1 MPLLRKQPFQRL
13 YVSSDFRDDD
23 EVYHCEVTNEIF
35 KNYNEFCERIILCNS
50 LIWSCSITGRTN
62 MTFEEA
68 LQCEENAKKSL
79 KEFPMELRIPILYLA
94 SKTNRSSFNEMI
106 EDVYQFARDRYFVG
120 EMVEA
125 SFTEESWCDCHV
137 LQVIVPTEQQI
148 KAYINENGR
157 NLQEQYYH
165 PPAKLFRYEVEQ
177 LDSGDSDVSQ
187 LMIVEA
193 SQVRRQKQHYSRE
206 RNKIFLR
213 QLCEQNDSGIW
224 VVKESVLEKY
234 GINKVRFDTIFA
246 GTLPDFTVRVKKS
259 VKQKQESIDKFLTS
273 DVSKQKTFEKANP
286 LKKVSDGK
294 KPNDTGAVKKFRKPR
309 MNGKFKEELKAKALE
324 EKAKRKEERALKS
337 EHKKEKKQKLAA
349 LAAYMKQW
357 NKPREDL
364 ECEDLCPL
372 PESTI
377 IKCNIPNEKF
387 GDFVMISEFLEFF
400 NEELEV
406 SVYFP
411 GGFNIE
417 LLEKTLLTK
426 EASGPWSDLLQLLL
440 SNIFKYQAGED
451 NEIDAQASTLLDD
464 ISPYEGASSMAK
476 AVKLA
481 TMASRWCP
489 TYQGCK
495 LSELTLDHVTLSE
508 ILRQHLLSS
517 GGRISEAASK
527 WRYSQKGGYTNFD
540 EPALLLRVNDG
551 YILRLLGHRNVCEFD
566 LDDKIKVVTCLINQL
581 LTFASIRD
589 AIEERYDKLHQAK
602 RELKSFLLAEQKK
615 EKEEKEKIREREK
628 EGKLEEEE
636 PKLKKITRGNYEE
649 EKKREEYENKLKEL
663 QQASRDDK
671 MMLYLGSDRAHRR
684 YWRFI
689 SIPGLFVENDER
701 WPGSCLSEGTPHH
714 PELQDKEATYAYLKN
729 KFEDE
734 FSDKE
739 NSFKKSKKSPKKL
752 LSSDKN
758 GVKSPRKETNSR
770 KEFKQDLTNIKKS
783 LMLCTGDKDCPVHC
797 KRSQVTWNFYGNQE
811 DIQVLIDN
819 LSTRG
824 IRESELRNN
833 LLQEMDNLL
842 LVIDDCPKYRLNPD
856 IFSDSNKGQINKTSK
871 KNKYENANLNF
882 PSDVAVEEVME
893 MTLRDHILDFED
905 KINAGCLGSLK
916 IIDRAVWRNA
926 INQRSYDKQC
936 DKLMYAGSEIDIDIL
951 PSNTLIDKI
960 KNESKHSRP
969 GTPDSE
975 VGSISVKTYRDP
987 GMYLGLPSE
996 DEMAIDQRQQAAIK
1010 QMACAILQLS
1020 HAIEQRY
1027 LQRPLGP
1034 DQKDKKWSGEEARE
1048 RWEQSLIASTNWSQ
1062 LFVHLSTLHNSVAWD
1077 RSALNA
1083 QCRICRRRRDAE
1095 NMLLCDGC
1103 NRGHHLYCLKPKLN
1117 AVPSGDWFC
1126 TACRPP
1132 EIKHKEKAQ
1141 KRKSFEDEIED
1152 EVILTKET
1160 RHNRAKRVSHSDD
1173 ENDQEDDQ
1181 DDEDSEEDIIV
1192 RLVNLC
1198 ASCKSGGKLI
1208 SCDTCPNHYHLECV
1222 EPPLSRAP
1230 RGRWS
1235 CFKCK
1240 AKRRNA
1246 TKVRGRERE
1255 RDKERLCA
1263 AAARSR
1269 IHGFAKS
1276 LLTTESTDW
1285 DDSAS
1290 DDTEPRQTRRATKR
1304 AAEIEHEEDKNSIKG
1319 CMARLQELLTDIR
1332 HHKDSWPF
1340 LSPVTKD
1347 EVPDYHDIISN
1358 PMDFGTI
1365 KYKLGNGDYE
1375 TLDKFFSDCQ
1385 LIFEN
1390 CKLYNKEHS
1399 SVYNAGMRLHK
1410 YFEKRCKELGLNFEF
1425 FQEPKVK
1432 RTRFDDDNVEE
1443 NCTSDSE
1450 DDEVQK
1456 RR

>member
-1 MPLLRKQPFQRL
+1 
-13 YVSSDFRDDD
+13 
-23 EVYHCEVTNEIF
+23 
-35 KNYNEFCERIILCNS
+35 
-50 LIWSCSITGRTN
+50 

-68 LQCEENAKKSL
+68 LQCEENAKRSL

-125 SFTEESWCDCHV
+125 SFTEEAWCNCHV
-137 LQVIVPTEQQI
+137 LQVIVPTEQQV
-148 KAYINENGR
+148 KAYMNENGR
-157 NLQEQYYH
+157 SLQEHYYH

-177 LDSGDSDVSQ
+177 LDSGDSDVSEI
-187 LMIVEA
+187 MIVEA
-193 SQVRRQKQHYSRE
+193 SQVRRRKQHYSRD

-246 GTLPDFTVRVKKS
+246 GTLPDFTVRVKRS

-273 DVSKQKTFEKANP
+273 DVSKQRVEKADP
-286 LKKVSDGK
+286 LRKV
-294 KPNDTGAVKKFRKPR
+294 NDTGVVKKFRKPR

-337 EHKKEKKQKLAA
+337 ERKKEKKQKLAA

-364 ECEDLCPL
+364 ECEDLSPI
-372 PESTI
+372 PEPTV

-387 GDFVMISEFLEFF
+387 GDFAMISEFLDFF

-406 SVYFP
+406 PVYFP
-411 GGFNIE
+411 GGFNLE
-417 LLEKTLLTK
+417 LVEKALLTK

-440 SNIFKYQAGED
+440 LNIFKYQAGED
-451 NEIDAQASTLLDD
+451 NEVDAQASTLLDD
-464 ISPYEGASSMAK
+464 NAYEDASSMAK
-476 AVKLA
+476 AIKLA
-481 TMASRWCP
+481 TLASRWCP
-489 TYQGCK
+489 AYQGCK

-527 WRYSQKGGYTNFD
+527 WRYSQKGGYTNYD
-540 EPALLLRVNDG
+540 EPALLLRLNEG
-551 YILRLLGHRNVCEFD
+551 YLLRLLGHRNVCEFE

-602 RELKSFLLAEQKK
+602 RELKLFLLAEQKK
-615 EKEEKEKIREREK
+615 EKEEKERMREREK
-628 EGKLEEEE
+628 EGKLEDEE
-636 PKLKKITRGNYEE
+636 PKPKKITRGNYEE
-649 EKKREEYENKLKEL
+649 EKKKEEYENKLKEL

-671 MMLYLGSDRAHRR
+671 MMIYLGADRAHRR

-701 WPGSCLSEGTPHH
+701 WPGNCLPEGTPHH

-739 NSFKKSKKSPKKL
+739 NSFKKLKKSPKKL

-758 GVKSPRKETNSR
+758 GIKSPRKEPSPR
-770 KEFKQDLTNIKKS
+770 KEFKQDLTNIKRS
-783 LMLCTGDKDCPVHC
+783 LVLCTGDKDCPVHC
-797 KRSQVTWNFYGNQE
+797 KRSLTTWSFYGNQE
-811 DIQVLIDN
+811 DIQALIDS

-842 LVIDDCPKYRLNPD
+842 FVIDECPKHRLNPEV
-856 IFSDSNKGQINKTSK
+856 FSESNKGQINKAK

-882 PSDVAVEEVME
+882 PPDMSIDDVME
-893 MTLRDHILDFED
+893 LTLRDHILDFED
-905 KINAGCLGSLK
+905 KINAGCLGCLK
-916 IIDRAVWRNA
+916 IIDRLVWRSA

-936 DKLMYAGSEIDIDIL
+936 DKLMCAGSEVDIDIL
-951 PSNTLIDKI
+951 PNALVDKI

-975 VGSISVKTYRDP
+975 VGSINIKTYKDP
-987 GMYLGLPSE
+987 GMYLGLPGD
-996 DEMAIDQRQQAAIK
+996 DEMVPDQRQQATIK
-1010 QMACAILQLS
+1010 QLACSILQLS
-1020 HAIEQRY
+1020 NAIEQRY

-1103 NRGHHLYCLKPKLN
+1103 NRGHHLYCLKPKLT
-1117 AVPSGDWFC
+1117 AVPPGDWFC

-1132 EIKHKEKAQ
+1132 EIKPKEKAQ
-1141 KRKSFEDEIED
+1141 KRKRFEDEIE
-1152 EVILTKET
+1152 EETILTKET
-1160 RHNRAKRVSHSDD
+1160 RHNRAKRVPHSDD
-1173 ENDQEDDQ
+1173 EVDQEDDQ
-1181 DDEDSEEDIIV
+1181 DDEESEEDINI
-1192 RLVNLC
+1192 RPENLC
-1198 ASCKSGGKLI
+1198 ASCKSGGRLI
-1208 SCDTCPNHYHLECV
+1208 SCDTCPNRYHLECV
-1222 EPPLSRAP
+1222 EPPLSRNP

-1235 CFKCK
+1235 CTKCK
-1240 AKRRNA
+1240 DKKRNA
-1246 TKVRGRERE
+1246 TK
-1255 RDKERLCA
+1255 D
-1263 AAARSR
+1263 S
-1269 IHGFAKS
+1269 
-1276 LLTTESTDW
+1276 
-1285 DDSAS
+1285 SAS

-1304 AAEIEHEEDKNSIKG
+1304 AAEGDKNSIQG
-1319 CMARLQELLTDIR
+1319 SMTRLQELLAEIW
-1332 HHKDSWPF
+1332 HHRDSWPF
-1340 LSPVTKD
+1340 LSPVRKD

-1385 LIFEN
+1385 LVFEN
-1390 CKLYNKEHS
+1390 CGLYNKEHS
-1399 SVYNAGMRLHK
+1399 TVYNAGMRLRK
-1410 YFEKRCKELGLNFEF
+1410 FFEKRCKELGLNFDEAL
-1425 FQEPKVK
+1425 FQEEPKIK
-1432 RTRFDDDNVEE
+1432 RARLDSDDVEE
-1443 NCTSDSE
+1443 NGTSESDESE
-1450 DDEVQK
+1450 TQK

>member
-1 MPLLRKQPFQRL
+1 
-13 YVSSDFRDDD
+13 
-23 EVYHCEVTNEIF
+23 
-35 KNYNEFCERIILCNS
+35 
-50 LIWSCSITGRTN
+50 

-68 LQCEENAKKSL
+68 LQCEENAKRSL

-125 SFTEESWCDCHV
+125 SFTEDAWCNCHV
-137 LQVIVPTEQQI
+137 LQVIIPTEQQI
-148 KAYINENGR
+148 KTFMNENSR
-157 NLQEQYYH
+157 SLQEHYYH

-187 LMIVEA
+187 IMIVEA
-193 SQVRRQKQHYSRE
+193 SQVRRRKQHYSRD

-213 QLCEQNDSGIW
+213 QLCEQNSSGIW

-234 GINKVRFDTIFA
+234 AINKIRFDTIFA
-246 GTLPDFTVRVKKS
+246 GTLPDFTVRIKKS
-259 VKQKQESIDKFLTS
+259 VKQKQESMDKFLIS
-273 DVSKQKTFEKANP
+273 NVSKQKTPDKAADP
-286 LKKVSDGK
+286 LKKV
-294 KPNDTGAVKKFRKPR
+294 NDTGVVKKYRKPR

-337 EHKKEKKQKLAA
+337 ERKKEKRQKLAA

-364 ECEDLCPL
+364 ECEDLSPI
-372 PESTI
+372 PEPTV

-387 GDFVMISEFLEFF
+387 GDFALITEFLEFF

-406 SVYFP
+406 PVYFP
-411 GGFNIE
+411 GGFNLE
-417 LLEKTLLTK
+417 LVEKALLTK

-451 NEIDAQASTLLDD
+451 NEIDAQAPTLLDD
-464 ISPYEGASSMAK
+464 TSAYEDASSMAK
-476 AVKLA
+476 TIKLA
-481 TMASRWCP
+481 TLASRWCP

-540 EPALLLRVNDG
+540 EPALRLRLHEA
-551 YILRLLGHRNVCEFD
+551 YLLRLLGHRNVCELD
-566 LDDKIKVVTCLINQL
+566 LDDKIKIVTCLINQL
-581 LTFASIRD
+581 LAFASIRD

-602 RELKSFLLAEQKK
+602 RELKLFLLAEQKK
-615 EKEEKEKIREREK
+615 EKEEKEKMREREK
-628 EGKLEEEE
+628 EGKLEEDE
-636 PKLKKITRGNYEE
+636 PKPKKITRGNYEE
-649 EKKREEYENKLKEL
+649 EKKKEEYENKLKEL

-671 MMLYLGSDRAHRR
+671 MMIYLGADRAHRR

-701 WPGSCLSEGTPHH
+701 WPGDCLPEGTPHH
-714 PELQDKEATYAYLKN
+714 PELQDKEATYAYIKN

-739 NSFKKSKKSPKKL
+739 NNFKKLKKSPKKL
-752 LSSDKN
+752 LLSDKN

-770 KEFKQDLTNIKKS
+770 KEFKQDLTNIKRN
-783 LMLCTGDKDCPVHC
+783 LVLCTGDKDCPVHC
-797 KRSQVTWNFYGNQE
+797 KRSLITWSFYGNRE
-811 DIQVLIDN
+811 DIQALIN
-819 LSTRG
+819 SLSTRG
-824 IRESELRNN
+824 VRESELRNN

-842 LVIDDCPKYRLNPD
+842 LVIDECPKHKLNPEV
-856 IFSDSNKGQINKTSK
+856 FSDSNKAQNNKAAK

-882 PSDVAVEEVME
+882 PSDMLVDDVME
-893 MTLRDHILDFED
+893 LTLRDHILDFED
-905 KINAGCLGSLK
+905 KINSGCLGWLK
-916 IIDRAVWRNA
+916 ITDRTAWRNA

-936 DKLMYAGSEIDIDIL
+936 DKLMCAGNEVDIDT
-951 PSNTLIDKI
+951 PPNALIDKI

-975 VGSISVKTYRDP
+975 VGSISIKTYKDP
-987 GMYLGLPSE
+987 GMYLGLPGD
-996 DEMAIDQRQQAAIK
+996 DEMVLDQKQQATIK
-1010 QMACAILQLS
+1010 QLACSILQLS

-1062 LFVHLSTLHNSVAWD
+1062 LFIHLSTLHNSVAWH

-1103 NRGHHLYCLKPKLN
+1103 NRGHHLYCLKPKLT
-1117 AVPSGDWFC
+1117 AVPPGDWFC

-1132 EIKHKEKAQ
+1132 EIKPKEKTQ
-1141 KRKSFEDEIED
+1141 KRKRFEDEIED
-1152 EVILTKET
+1152 EPILTKET
-1160 RHNRAKRVSHSDD
+1160 RQNRAKRVVHSDD
-1173 ENDQEDDQ
+1173 EGEQEDDE
-1181 DDEDSEEDIIV
+1181 DDEESEEDINI
-1192 RLVNLC
+1192 RLENLC
-1198 ASCKSGGKLI
+1198 ATCKSGGKLI
-1208 SCDTCPNHYHLECV
+1208 VCDTCSNRYHLECV
-1222 EPPLSRAP
+1222 DPPLSRSP
-1230 RGRWS
+1230 RGRRWS
-1235 CFKCK
+1235 CTKCK
-1240 AKRRNA
+1240 AKRRST
-1246 TKVRGRERE
+1246 TK
-1255 RDKERLCA
+1255 D
-1263 AAARSR
+1263 S
-1269 IHGFAKS
+1269 
-1276 LLTTESTDW
+1276 
-1285 DDSAS
+1285 SAS

-1304 AAEIEHEEDKNSIKG
+1304 AAEIEHEEDKNSIRGSATK
-1319 CMARLQELLTDIR
+1319 LQELLNDIR
-1332 HHKDSWPF
+1332 HHRDSWPF

-1365 KYKLGNGDYE
+1365 KHKLGNGDYE
-1375 TLDKFFSDCQ
+1375 TVDKFFSDCQ
-1385 LIFEN
+1385 LVFDN
-1390 CKLYNKEHS
+1390 CGLYNKEHS
-1399 SVYNAGMRLHK
+1399 SVYNYVYSAGMRLRK
-1410 YFEKRCKELGLNFEF
+1410 YIEKRCKELGFNFDDTL
-1425 FQEPKVK
+1425 FQEDSKIK
-1432 RTRFDDDNVEE
+1432 RPRLDIIDE
-1443 NCTSDSE
+1443 NDTSESE
-1450 DDEVQK
+1450 DEREAHK